1 MDQPQSMVKGSP
13 ELLQCLDAMP
23 IAVVLLNELHQ
34 IVNVNLQY
42 REQFEV
48 SVSELVGKNFFEI
61 HEGTWNATALRSM
74 FDDSEWNH
82 SFVRHV
88 QLEVNYRGNT
98 RKNYDVSHSL
108 VPTRNGSSLR
118 LVTINDTTPTKKL
131 ETILKRSEARTQ
143 TLLNSAVDAIVIINT
158 RGSIKSFNPAA
169 ERLFGY
175 SAEEVLGVNV
185 RVLMPSP
192 YKDEHD
198 NYLQRY
204 LSTREKRVIGIGREV
219 VGQRKDGAT
228 FPMELSISEISD
240 GEEQMFVGT
249 VRDVTKAKRTEEALK
264 DSEAR
269 GRAILSTAVDAIVTI
284 DENGLIKSLNPAA
297 QKMFGYTFH
306 EMIGENVK
314 MLMPSPYRDEHDGY
328 LQNYKT
334 SGIPRVIGLGREA
347 VGRRRD
353 GSTFPMELSVSEVR
367 QGDRRYFTGIV
378 RDITDRKRYEDKLRS
393 VASEAGESELRVK
406 AQAAELA
413 VQAEQLRKAQS
424 SADAA
429 NQAKSDFLA
438 NMSHEIR
445 TPMTAILG
453 YSDELMY
460 SLEGKPEAELV
471 EIIKRNGE
479 HLLEI
484 INDILD
490 ISKIES
496 GYFEI
501 EQEPCNPCQ
510 IVAEVESLLRVRA
523 HQKGIGLSVEY
534 LGAIP
539 KRIIS
544 SPIRLRQV
552 LVNLVGNAI
561 KFTNQGQV
569 RILMQLVK
577 SPKGEMRLRVQIV
590 DTGVGIPSEH
600 LGRLFKPFSQ
610 ADSSVARKFGGTGLG
625 LALSNRLAGLM
636 GGEIKVESVVGKGS
650 TFTLELPTG
659 EIDFQQ
665 MNQNPDDAEDERKQ
679 KGLTPEAGT
688 QLVCRILLAEDGCD
702 NRRLIM
708 FILKKYGVEVDFA
721 ENGQQAV
728 EMATCASEMES
739 PYDVILMD
747 MQMPVMDGY
756 EATRQLREK
765 GYRYPIIALTAH
777 AMAGDREKCLA
788 AGCDDYDTK
797 PIDRNRLME
806 IIGKWAMM
814 PKACVES

>member
-1 MDQPQSMVKGSP
+1 MDGLRDLMNGTP
-13 ELLQCLDAMP
+13 ELLHCLDALPVSVM
-23 IAVVLLNELHQ
+23 LLNEQHQ
-34 IVNVNLQY
+34 IVNVNIQY
-42 REQFEV
+42 REQFGAKL
-48 SVSELVGKNFFEI
+48 SELIGWDFFEI
-61 HEGTWNATALRSM
+61 HGGAWNTTALRIT

-88 QLEVNYRGNT
+88 TLEVHFPEKGRRNF
-98 RKNYDVSHSL
+98 DFSHSL
-108 VPTRNGSSLR
+108 VPTRSGTSLR
-118 LVTINDTTPTKKL
+118 LVTVTDSTPSRKL

-158 RGSIKSFNPAA
+158 RGAIKAFNPAA

-204 LSTREKRVIGIGREV
+204 MSTREKRVIGIGREV

-328 LQNYKT
+328 LQNYLE

-393 VASEAGESELRVK
+393 VASEASESELRVK
-406 AQAAELA
+406 AQASELA
-413 VQAEQLRKAQS
+413 LQAERLRAAQA

-453 YSDELMY
+453 YSDELLLA
-460 SLEGKPEAELV
+460 LEGKPEAELV

-496 GYFEI
+496 GFFEI
-501 EQEPCNPCQ
+501 EQEACSPCQ
-510 IVAEVESLLRVRA
+510 IVSEVVSLLRVRA
-523 HQKGIGLSVEY
+523 THKGVDLGIEY
-534 LGAIP
+534 LGSMPQSIV
-539 KRIIS
+539 S
-544 SPIRLRQV
+544 SPTRMRQV

-561 KFTNQGQV
+561 KFTERGRV
-569 RILMQLVK
+569 LIRMDLVEEAK
-577 SPKGEMRLRVQIV
+577 QKARLRFEIV
-590 DTGVGIPSEH
+590 DTGVGIAPEH
-600 LGRLFKPFSQ
+600 IERLFKPFSQ
-610 ADSSVARKFGGTGLG
+610 ADSSVARRFGGTGLG
-625 LALSNRLAGLM
+625 LALSERLATLM
-636 GGEIKVESVVGKGS
+636 GGSIKVQSVVGVGS
-650 TFTLELPTG
+650 TFTLELPAG
-659 EIDFQQ
+659 EIDRRQ
-665 MNQNPDDAEDERKQ
+665 MIHNPSEAEAANHSQ
-679 KGLTPEAGT
+679 KSVLESGGELR
-688 QLVCRILLAEDGCD
+688 CRILLAEDGSD
-702 NRRLIM
+702 NRRLIS
-708 FILKKYGVEVDFA
+708 FILKKHGVEVDFA
-721 ENGQQAV
+721 ENGQSAL
-728 EMATCASEMES
+728 EMALAASEMET

-747 MQMPVMDGY
+747 MQMPLLDGY
-756 EATRQLREK
+756 EATRQLREA

-797 PIDRNRLME
+797 PIDRKRLME
-806 IIGKWAMM
+806 LIGKWAKM
-814 PKACVES
+814 PKSDVGV